1 MGGADD
7 GLMEIWEEEG
17 EGIQVAGGGEK
28 GWRRK
33 REGKS
38 EEGMKLVK

>member
-17 EGIQVAGGGEK
+17 EGIQVDGGGE
-28 GWRRK
+28 GVT
-33 REGKS
+33 E
-38 EEGMKLVK
+38 EEGGQEWRGDETG

>member
-17 EGIQVAGGGEK
+17 EGIQVDGGGGEK
-28 GWRRK
+28 GV
-33 REGKS
+33 GLYIIPS
-38 EEGMKLVK
+38 SPGSNF

>member
-17 EGIQVAGGGEK
+17 EGIQVDGGG
-28 GWRRK
+28 RRGDGGR

>member
-17 EGIQVAGGGEK
+17 EGIQVDGGGGEK

-33 REGKS
+33 KGGQEWRGDETG
-38 EEGMKLVK
+38 